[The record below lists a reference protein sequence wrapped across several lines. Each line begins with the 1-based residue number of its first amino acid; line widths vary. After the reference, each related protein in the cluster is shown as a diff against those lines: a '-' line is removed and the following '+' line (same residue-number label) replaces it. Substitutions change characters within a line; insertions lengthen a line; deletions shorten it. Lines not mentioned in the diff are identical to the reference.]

1 MASSTTQFVIGG
13 RYQVIGRIASG
24 GMGEVYRAH
33 DAVLAREVAI
43 KLLHPQFAHDLGFI
57 ERFRREARAA
67 AILNHPNIVGIFDWG
82 STGRT
87 YYMVMEYV
95 PGTNLRTLLTDRGRL
110 DPSQVVEVSVQVL
123 AALDHAHGHGIVHR
137 DVKPENIL
145 ITRDGVVKVA
155 DFGLARAFAEA
166 SISQA
171 EGTVTGTVQ
180 YLAPEQIQGEP
191 ADPRTDLYA
200 LGVVMFECLT
210 GRPPFAG
217 ETSVSIAYQ
226 HLSSRVPPPSTVVPT
241 VPPVLDRAV
250 LHATEKQRND
260 RPSTARAMRD
270 EVTRAGVNLD
280 GSPTLADLARDLPA
294 AAPTAGPERAA
305 TVTIPR
311 PPGHAARSGRG
322 GRRFLWTLVVLAVLA
337 AAGWAAWTYAVPHYA
352 TVPRVQGLTIR
363 AAEARLGAAGFHSS
377 IAATGV
383 PSVDVRVGNVA
394 RTSPP
399 IDARARTG
407 STILLYPST
416 GPPILPV
423 PSVTGLSRSDA
434 LTKLSAAGFTN
445 VNVLQQYSD
454 TIHAGQAMG
463 TQPADGQRMRVNDLL
478 QLIMSKGKPPVPVP
492 PLANQPAGDALKA
505 LKALGLSGQVVKQF
519 SADVPQGEVIG
530 TRPPQG
536 QKVPNGGTVVLLVS
550 KGPRTFAMPDVVGQ
564 SVATA
569 KATLQNLGLK
579 VQIAVIGTGSGLVV
593 GESPPVGS
601 TVHEGQQVTLY
612 VVQ

>member
-43 KLLHPQFAHDLGFI
+43 KVLHPQFAHDLGFI

-145 ITRDGVVKVA
+145 LTRDGVVKVA

-210 GRPPFAG
+210 GKPPFTG

-250 LHATEKQRND
+250 LHATEKQRAD
-260 RPSTARAMRD
+260 RPPTARAMRD
-270 EVTRAGVNLD
+270 EVTRAGVNLN
-280 GSPTLADLARDLPA
+280 GSPSLADLARDLPA
-294 AAPTAGPERAA
+294 AAPAAGPERAA

-311 PPGHAARSGRG
+311 PPARTARRGRG
-322 GRRFLWTLVVLAVLA
+322 RRRVLWTLVAIAALA

-352 TVPRVQGLTIR
+352 TVPRVQGLSVR
-363 AAEARLGAAGFHSS
+363 AAEARLDDAGFHSS
-377 IAATGV
+377 VAATGV
-383 PSVDVRVGNVA
+383 PSVNVHVGDVA

-407 STILLYPST
+407 STITLFPST
-416 GPPILPV
+416 GPPIVAV
-423 PSVTGLSRSDA
+423 PSVTGLSKSQA
-434 LTKLSAAGFTN
+434 LSKLSAAGFTN
-445 VNVLQQYSD
+445 VNVVQEYSD
-454 TIHAGQAMG
+454 TINPGQAIG
-463 TQPADGQRMRVNDLL
+463 TQPAAQVRTRVTDLV
-478 QLIMSKGKPPVPVP
+478 QLVMSKGKPPVPVP
-492 PLANQPAGDALKA
+492 QLQGQTAGDAMKA
-505 LKALGLSGQVVKQF
+505 LTALGLQGQVVKQF
-519 SADVPQGEVIG
+519 STDVPQGEVIG
-530 TRPPQG
+530 TRPPAG
-536 QKVPNGGTVVLLVS
+536 HKVPNGGTVVMLVS
-550 KGPRTFAMPDVVGQ
+550 KGPRTFPMPNVVGE
-564 SVATA
+564 SVGAA
-569 KATLQNLGLK
+569 KSALEALGLQ
-579 VQIAVIGTGSGLVV
+579 VQVSVIGSGGDLVV
-593 GESPPVGS
+593 GESPSHGA
-601 TVHEGQQVTLY
+601 TVHEGQQVTLF